1 MSTSTAFLELNE
13 SDITQALCDVLVPR
27 LKKSILSHAPGHCM
41 RVANLDLNLM
51 VSLCRVLHIACP
63 DAQIYILKENGDT
76 SYTSAESHLFIS
88 STKLVEL
95 RNPLPSGELRPPL
108 LVFLPA
114 NLQASAEDS
123 FGIATFEDI
132 PVSDVYA
139 NLREQLLQEV
149 PPPLQGYI
157 TELLDIPQNEWWP
170 WADQVAQVRFLLTTV
185 KNKVDGESLGASLY
199 ELGLVP
205 DLRLFDDPA
214 LMQIRIRRNL
224 EAVRKLTY
232 SDASIRGRVLELG
245 LSEKVLQ
252 LLFLTEV
259 GVVDPHVWTR
269 QIIINKVN
277 IAISFDKWQFID
289 EMNSDKIALQVIDL
303 ALRPVGEQEEDKQLE
318 DLSGQKVLNP
328 NLQTKFNIIFNVD
341 PHPTRVSSLDHF
353 TVQILTKDNEPVGG
367 AKRVKT
373 WTSKKTEKTVSL
385 DKLNKLDFEDGW
397 HVVRVLPWTKDDEP
411 IPLEETSSDLHDN
424 RVRSNES
431 EPFYV
436 LREGEIVDPPP
447 RAVPQEYSFEHAKI
461 RTQFKELTEQR
472 DPALLK
478 KIQIEWIDKASRSRH
493 SQQET
498 IEVRFEHGSRFH
510 IPISRHLKTLEQAI
524 LTEPHG
530 AMHWSWYVSMR
541 ATPNDGPIADSTP
554 WPKSAAIESFLDAR
568 THYFEA
574 ICSSLPGKEPIVQA
588 IDLVQVYNQSIEYA
602 EAYRDLLTDLARK
615 IEQSRGT
622 DQQKTILA
630 LRTIIAIDTVR
641 ITLTD
646 FRGRTKEA
654 VLVGPTHPLRAL
666 WFTTWANVA
675 QQWLQATKD
684 CPEYI
689 EPVRDGLLHSLVPL
703 NIPATLPNTDG
714 RIFIMVDNINPFW
727 SLYAPSM
734 EVDTRGLLGEVC
746 TLLGLPEPAI
756 GGETIS
762 VDSIAARIARYLV
775 QHPYI
780 RTLIINAFN
789 PGRAEVLARALVH
802 LQKQEAFS
810 LLHYDVRLFVP
821 DPAAPYVGE
830 AIEALLAPGSGV
842 STEATDIFST
852 PGNSHLFPKLSL
864 AIHSLDDFYHKP
876 HAYRSH
882 LTMLFDLFPAEE
894 VGAGPAFSTL
904 ETMPLYGLIQ
914 DFTTRFQDSEAG
926 TFWQRQPQH
935 GQAHALQGTEASVEL
950 LADVS
955 NLLSGMV
962 ATIATGNAAFE
973 LRPIITM
980 SLTTAQR
987 ELIHY
992 VHEVSD
998 WVLTIDRN
1006 IGIEFF
1012 DHGWQDERPEYLI
1025 DYIPSSSTGSGH
1037 RLITTSR
1044 VLLELKSTL
1053 QPVLARHLLNSGN
1066 RETSLIL
1073 NQLRALSGRL
1083 ALKLISSSTHQTE
1096 ALGLALTRLFLLQ
1109 QGALSNQII
1118 LPLDTHLDLFYSAK
1132 RASEEIGE
1140 AVTLQRTDLAL
1151 FDLDA
1156 TTRTIRCNLVEV
1168 KCYSDV
1174 GSVSAYTQLKENIA
1188 EQLEKSQ
1195 EVLRYHFDPH
1205 LKQPDRPDRL
1215 LKTRELAILLAFYLG
1230 RSQRYKLMRKDVDTE
1245 AQFFLTTL
1253 ENGYTLHFTRS
1264 ALIFDFEKMGTELVD
1279 NERGIEF
1286 YRIGKDQIESLI
1298 ADYSSQSFSEEIGKT
1313 PTSSSSL
1320 PSASFLAPERDHSV
1334 PWEREEYRAPDNVEF
1349 PEDQTA
1355 IPQSHDQSASVSDN
1369 MPANDVDM
1377 LAHNAAVPNHVS
1389 EQKGIVRE
1397 EIIGYQ
1403 SNHSKDIE
1411 QEQLVPNA
1419 KTQADNSPGYDVML
1433 GVQGSTPQY
1442 GIFGEIAGRKIALD
1456 LNQTHTISLFGV
1468 QGSGKSYTLG
1478 SIVEMA
1484 CLPIPTINVLPS
1496 PLATVIFHYSPT
1508 QDYKPE
1514 FTSMIAPNS
1523 DANQIAQLS
1532 ERYGAVPQAL
1542 QDMVLLVPTAKVAE
1556 RQSEYPGIEVLPI
1569 TFAAAELKT
1578 VHWKFLMNAVGS
1590 QSTYI
1595 KQINLIMKKLR
1606 EKLTLEGLRQEI
1618 TNSFMS
1624 DHLKELAQMRLEF
1637 AAEYIDDSR
1646 RLTDVIRPGR
1656 LIIVDIRDEFIEKD
1670 EALGLFVVLLQIFS
1684 EATYQGKTFNK
1695 LVVFDEAHKYIESPD
1710 LISGLIEVVREM
1722 RHKGTSIMV
1731 ASQDPPSVPVSLI
1744 ELSSQIILHRC
1755 NSPAWLKH
1763 IQKANSS
1770 LNSLTPEKMSHLGSG
1785 EAYVWS
1791 AKATD
1796 DGFTRGAI
1804 KMKCRPRVTQHGG
1817 DTKTAVI

>member
-1 MSTSTAFLELNE
+1 
-13 SDITQALCDVLVPR
+13 
-27 LKKSILSHAPGHCM
+27 
-41 RVANLDLNLM
+41 
-51 VSLCRVLHIACP
+51 
-63 DAQIYILKENGDT
+63 
-76 SYTSAESHLFIS
+76 
-88 STKLVEL
+88 
-95 RNPLPSGELRPPL
+95 
-108 LVFLPA
+108 
-114 NLQASAEDS
+114 
-123 FGIATFEDI
+123 
-132 PVSDVYA
+132 
-139 NLREQLLQEV
+139 LREQLLQEL
-149 PPPLQGYI
+149 PSSFQGYVDD
-157 TELLDIPQNEWWP
+157 LLAIPQREWWP
-170 WADQVAQVRFLLTTV
+170 WADQVAQIRFLLTTV

-205 DLRLFDDPA
+205 DLHLFDDPA
-214 LMQIRIRRNL
+214 LMQNRIHRNL
-224 EAVRKLTY
+224 ESVRKLTY

-245 LSEKVLQ
+245 LSDKVVQQRLIT
-252 LLFLTEV
+252 FLTEV
-259 GVVDPHVWTR
+259 GIVDPHVWTR
-269 QIIINKVN
+269 QIIINKAN
-277 IAISFDKWQFID
+277 TAISFDKWQFID
-289 EMNSDKIALQVIDL
+289 EINSDKIALKVVDL
-303 ALRPVGEQEEDKQLE
+303 ALQKVGEQEEDERLE

-328 NLQTKFNIIFNVD
+328 NLQTKFNITFNVD
-341 PHPTRVSSLDHF
+341 PHPTRVPSLDHF

-367 AKRVKT
+367 AKRVKA
-373 WTSKKTEKTVSL
+373 WTSKKAEQTVSL

-397 HVVRVLPWTKDDEP
+397 HFVRVLPWTKDDEP
-411 IPLEETSSDLHDN
+411 IPLDEPSRDFHDN
-424 RVRSNES
+424 RVRSNDS

-436 LREGEIVDPPP
+436 LCEGEIVDPPP
-447 RAVPQEYSFEHAKI
+447 RAVPQASSFEHAKVH
-461 RTQFKELTEQR
+461 TQFKELIEQR

-478 KIQIEWIDKASRSRH
+478 KIQVEWIDKASKNRH

-498 IEVRFEHGSRFH
+498 LEVRFEHGSRFH

-524 LTEPHG
+524 LTEPRG
-530 AMHWSWYVSMR
+530 AMHWSWHVNMR
-541 ATPNDGPIADSTP
+541 ATHNDGPVADSTP
-554 WPKSAAIESFLDAR
+554 WPKSAAVESFLDAR
-568 THYFEA
+568 TRYFEA
-574 ICSSLPGKEPIVQA
+574 VCSSLPGKEPIIQSV
-588 IDLVQVYNQSIEYA
+588 DLIQVYNQSVEYA
-602 EAYRDLLTDLARK
+602 EAYQDLLTDFARK

-630 LRTIIAIDTVR
+630 LRTIIAMDTVR

-654 VLVGPTHPLRAL
+654 VLIGPTHPLRAL
-666 WFTTWANVA
+666 WFTTWAKVA
-675 QQWLQATKD
+675 QQWLKATMD
-684 CPEYI
+684 GSEEYI
-689 EPVRDGLLHSLVPL
+689 IPARDGLLHNIVPL

-734 EVDTRGLLGEVC
+734 EENTRGLLGEIC

-756 GGETIS
+756 GGEMIS
-762 VDSIAARIARYLV
+762 VDSIVARIARYLV

-780 RTLIINAFN
+780 RTLTINAFN
-789 PGRAEVLARALVH
+789 PGRAEALAQALVH

-830 AIEALLAPGSGV
+830 AIEDLLAPKSGV
-842 STEATDIFST
+842 STEAADIFSI

-876 HAYRSH
+876 QTYRAH
-882 LTMLFDLFPAEE
+882 LSMLFDLFPAEE
-894 VGAGPAFSTL
+894 VGAGPAFSAL
-904 ETMPLYGLIQ
+904 ETMPLHGLIQ
-914 DFTTRFQDSEAG
+914 DFTTRFRDSEAG

-935 GQAHALQGTEASVEL
+935 GQAHALPGTEESVEL
-950 LADVS
+950 LASVS
-955 NLLSGMV
+955 NMLSGMV

-973 LRPIITM
+973 LRPIITL

-1025 DYIPSSSTGSGH
+1025 DYIPGSSAGSGY

-1053 QPVLARHLLNSGN
+1053 QPVLAKHLLTAGN

-1096 ALGLALTRLFLLQ
+1096 ALGLALARLFLLQ

-1174 GSVSAYTQLKENIA
+1174 GSLSAYTQLKENIA

-1195 EVLRYHFDPH
+1195 EVLQYHFDPH
-1205 LKQPDRPDRL
+1205 LKHPDRPDRL

-1230 RSQRYKLMRKDVDTE
+1230 RSQRYKLMRRDVDTE
-1245 AQFFLTTL
+1245 AQFFLATL
-1253 ENGYTLHFTRS
+1253 EDGYTLHFTRS

-1279 NERGIEF
+1279 TEHGIEF
-1286 YRIGKDQIESLI
+1286 YRIGKDQIDALI
-1298 ADYSSQSFSEEIGKT
+1298 ADYSSQSFSEEMGKI
-1313 PTSSSSL
+1313 PTTSSSSSL
-1320 PSASFLAPERDHSV
+1320 PSASFLAQERDHSV
-1334 PWEREEYRAPDNVEF
+1334 AWERKEYDDPDDQELL
-1349 PEDQTA
+1349 EDQTA
-1355 IPQSHDQSASVSDN
+1355 IPQSHDQSPLVDN
-1369 MPANDVDM
+1369 DMPANDVEDIPVR
-1377 LAHNAAVPNHVS
+1377 NADVLHHIP
-1389 EQKGIVRE
+1389 EQEGVVRE
-1397 EIIGYQ
+1397 ESINCQDQDKHAQEG
-1403 SNHSKDIE
+1403 E
-1411 QEQLVPNA
+1411 QEQPVPYV
-1419 KTQADNSPGYDVML
+1419 KTPGEDVPGYDVML
-1433 GVQGSTPQY
+1433 GVQGTTPQY

-1523 DANQIAQLS
+1523 DANQLVQLR
-1532 ERYGAVPQAL
+1532 ERYGATPQAL
-1542 QDMVLLVPTAKVAE
+1542 QDMVLLVPAAKVAE

-1569 TFAAAELKT
+1569 TFAAAELKA

-1606 EKLTLEGLRQEI
+1606 EKLTLDGLRQEI
-1618 TNSFMS
+1618 ANSFMS

-1656 LIIVDIRDEFIEKD
+1656 LVIVDIRDEFIEKD

-1710 LISGLIEVVREM
+1710 LVSGLIEVVREM

-1817 DTKTAVI
+1817 DTKTAVIKDE